1 MRLLKDGD
9 LLAQARGA
17 WFLVAKW
24 RERDFLNAHRGGALN
39 WKAEIWE
46 DVNVLITPVAIK
58 KLECVVSVDR

>member
-1 MRLLKDGD
+1 
-9 LLAQARGA
+9 
-17 WFLVAKW
+17 LVAKW